1 MNAYLE
7 ETETVLRE
15 FESSRA
21 GIEPQEAQRRLR
33 QWGPNRLKDAE
44 KQSMLSRIWE
54 QLRDPMILVLIACA
68 AVSGA
73 MGEPADTAVIL
84 FVVVLNTALG
94 VAQESKSEKAIEA
107 LQSMTSSPAK
117 VRRGGEVLSIPSEEL
132 VKGDVVLLEAGDAV
146 PADLR
151 LLEAAALKI
160 EEAALTGESVPVD
173 KTAAILES
181 PDGDAVP
188 LGDRVNMAY
197 LGGSVVYGRG
207 AGVVTAAGMETEMG
221 RIADTLAKAEKEQT
235 PLQQRLN
242 QLSRILSFAVL
253 AICAFVFLF
262 SLLTRRDFSGPAVF
276 DTFLLA
282 VSLAVAAVPEG
293 LAAVVT
299 VVLSIGVSNL
309 SARRAIIRRLTAVE
323 TLGCTQVICTDKTGT
338 LTQNRMTVVEAVG
351 ERAQLARAFA
361 LCSDAQLSPRT
372 GEITGEPTEAALVSF
387 AKEEGLDKNRLEEE
401 FPRRGEAPFDSERKM
416 MTTVHALPQGG
427 FLQYTKGAPDEVL
440 KRCDSAVRGGQ
451 AIPMTDELRR
461 ELLEENHGMANRAL
475 RVLAAAYRE
484 RPDLP
489 ADFSPASLETG
500 LVFLGLAGMI
510 DPVRQEAADAV
521 RECRLAGIRPVMITG
536 DHRDTAAAIAG
547 QLGIVGEDG
556 LVLTGAELDRLSDQE
571 LLEVLPRCG
580 AFARVQ
586 PEHKVRIVKAFQS
599 LGLVTAMTGDGVN
612 DAPALKTA
620 DIGVGMGITGTD
632 VTKSAAD
639 MVLTD
644 DNFATI
650 VAAVREGRRIY
661 DNILKAV
668 QFLLSSNL
676 SEVLAIFSATLLGF
690 SLFRPIHILW
700 INLITDSL
708 PAVALGTEAAE
719 HGIMEREPRGRKEGL
734 FANGLGADVLY
745 QGAATALLTLAAY
758 FLGARTGPETGT
770 SMAFVT
776 LSMCEIFHS
785 FNLRSRRGSVFLL
798 RGQNRLLLG
807 TMLVSLLL
815 TAALLYV
822 PFLSSVF
829 SLAPLAAGNF
839 CSALGIALLILPLV
853 EAVKAVQRRFGR

>member
-1 MNAYLE
+1 MNAHLE
-7 ETETVLRE
+7 ETEAVLRE
-15 FESSRA
+15 LESSRA
-21 GIEPQEAQRRLR
+21 GITPQEAKRRLML
-33 QWGPNRLKDAE
+33 WGPNRLKDAE
-44 KQSMLSRIWE
+44 KQSLLSRIWGE
-54 QLRDPMILVLIACA
+54 LKDPMILVLIACA

-73 MGEPADTAVIL
+73 MGEWTDTAVIL
-84 FVVVLNTALG
+84 SVVLLNTALG
-94 VAQESKSEKAIEA
+94 VVQESKSEKAIEA
-107 LQSMTSSPAK
+107 LQNMTSSSAK
-117 VRRGGEVLSIPSEEL
+117 VRRGGEVFSVPSGEL

-151 LLEAAALKI
+151 LLEAAALKV

-173 KTAAILES
+173 KTAKALEAT
-181 PDGDAVP
+181 DGDAVP

-253 AICAFVFLF
+253 GICAFVFVF
-262 SLLTRRDFSGPAVF
+262 SLLTRRDFSGPAVL

-309 SARRAIIRRLTAVE
+309 SAQRAIIRRLTAVE

-338 LTQNRMTVVEAVG
+338 LTQNRMTVVEAAG
-351 ERAQLARAFA
+351 ERARLAKAFA
-361 LCSDAQLSPRT
+361 LCSDAQLSKKS
-372 GEITGEPTEAALVSF
+372 GEITGEPTEAALVAF
-387 AKEEGLDKNRLEEE
+387 AREEGLDKNRLEAE

-427 FLQYTKGAPDEVL
+427 FVQYTKGAPDEVL
-440 KRCDSAVRGGQ
+440 KRCDCAARGGKVV
-451 AIPMTDELRR
+451 PMTDGLRG
-461 ELLEENHGMANRAL
+461 EILEENRGMANRAL

-489 ADFSPASLETG
+489 ADFSPGSLEAG
-500 LVFLGLAGMI
+500 LAFLGLAGMI
-510 DPVRQEAADAV
+510 DPVREEAADAV

-547 QLGIVGEDG
+547 QLGIVGPEG
-556 LVLTGAELDRLSDQE
+556 LVLTGAELNRLSDGE

-650 VAAVREGRRIY
+650 VSAVREGRRIY
-661 DNILKAV
+661 DNILKTV

-690 SLFRPIHILW
+690 SLFRPIHLLW

-719 HGIMEREPRGRKEGL
+719 AGIMERGPRGRKEGL
-734 FANGLGADVLY
+734 FANGLGVDVLY
-745 QGAATALLTLAAY
+745 QGAAVALLTLVSH
-758 FLGARTGPETGT
+758 FLGARISPETGM
-770 SMAFVT
+770 SMSFVT

-807 TMLVSLLL
+807 TMLASLLL

-822 PFLSSVF
+822 PFLSGAF
-829 SLAPLAAGNF
+829 SLAPLPAGRF
-839 CSALGIALLILPLV
+839 FAALGIALLILPLV
-853 EAVKAVQRRFGR
+853 EAVKAVQRRLGR

>member
-1 MNAYLE
+1 MNAHLE
-7 ETETVLRE
+7 ETEAVLRE
-15 FESSRA
+15 LASSRA
-21 GIEPQEAQRRLR
+21 GITPQEAERRLML
-33 QWGPNRLKDAE
+33 WGPNRLKDAE
-44 KQSMLSRIWE
+44 KQSLLSRIWG

-73 MGEPADTAVIL
+73 MGELTDTAVIL
-84 FVVVLNTALG
+84 FVVLLNTALG
-94 VAQESKSEKAIEA
+94 VVQESKSEKAIEA
-107 LQSMTSSPAK
+107 LQSMTSSSAK
-117 VRRGGEVLSIPSEEL
+117 VRRGGEVFSVPSGEL

-151 LLEAAALKI
+151 LLETAALRI

-173 KTAAILES
+173 KTVETLET

-235 PLQQRLN
+235 PLQQRLD
-242 QLSRILSFAVL
+242 QLSRILSLAVL
-253 AICAFVFLF
+253 GICAFVFLF
-262 SLLTRRDFSGPAVF
+262 SLLTRRDFSGPAVL

-309 SARRAIIRRLTAVE
+309 SARKAIIRRLTAVE

-338 LTQNRMTVVEAVG
+338 LTQNKMTVVEAAG
-351 ERAQLARAFA
+351 ERARLAAAFA
-361 LCSDAQLSPRT
+361 LCSDAQLSPKS
-372 GEITGEPTEAALVSF
+372 GEIAGEPTEAALVAF
-387 AKEEGLDKNRLEEE
+387 AKGEGLDKNRLEEE

-416 MTTVHALPQGG
+416 MTTVHALPRGG
-427 FLQYTKGAPDEVL
+427 FVQYTKGAPDEVL
-440 KRCDSAVRGGQ
+440 KRCDSAARGGK
-451 AIPMTDELRR
+451 IVPMTDELRR
-461 ELLEENHGMANRAL
+461 ELLEENRGMANRAL

-484 RPDLP
+484 DPDLP
-489 ADFSPASLETG
+489 ADFSPESLETG

-510 DPVRQEAADAV
+510 DPVREEAADAV
-521 RECRLAGIRPVMITG
+521 RECRRAGIRPVMITG

-547 QLGIVGEDG
+547 QLGIVGPEG
-556 LVLTGAELDRLSDQE
+556 LVLTGAELDRLSDRE
-571 LLEVLPRCG
+571 LLEILPRCG

-632 VTKSAAD
+632 VTKGAAD
-639 MVLTD
+639 MVLAD

-661 DNILKAV
+661 DNILKTV

-690 SLFRPIHILW
+690 SLFRPIHLLW

-719 HGIMEREPRGRKEGL
+719 RGIMEREPRGRKEAL
-734 FANGLGADVLY
+734 FANGLGTDVLY
-745 QGAATALLTLAAY
+745 QGAATALLTLVSY
-758 FLGARTGPETGT
+758 FLGARTDPEAGM

-798 RGQNRLLLG
+798 RGRNRLLLA
-807 TMLVSLLL
+807 TMLASLLL

-822 PFLSSVF
+822 PFFSAAF
-829 SLAPLAAGNF
+829 SLAPLPAGRF
-839 CSALGIALLILPLV
+839 FAALGIALLILPLV
-853 EAVKAVQRRFGR
+853 EAVKAVQRGRKR